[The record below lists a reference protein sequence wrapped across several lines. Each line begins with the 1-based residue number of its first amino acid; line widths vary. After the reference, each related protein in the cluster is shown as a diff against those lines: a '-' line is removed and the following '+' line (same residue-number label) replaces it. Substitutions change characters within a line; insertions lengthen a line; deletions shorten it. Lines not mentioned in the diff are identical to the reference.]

1 MHPISVTI
9 GKGNHNIG
17 MPNHLF
23 LVAELASIG
32 MTLVRHLVAVPSVL
46 APVIAP
52 VAVVKGK
59 RFRLIGILTGG
70 RIYITI

>member
-1 MHPISVTI
+1 
-9 GKGNHNIG
+9 

-23 LVAELASIG
+23 LVTELASVG

-46 APVIAP
+46 APVKAP

-59 RFRLIGILTGG
+59 RFRLIGILKTGG
-70 RIYITI
+70 GEYQHIFSA